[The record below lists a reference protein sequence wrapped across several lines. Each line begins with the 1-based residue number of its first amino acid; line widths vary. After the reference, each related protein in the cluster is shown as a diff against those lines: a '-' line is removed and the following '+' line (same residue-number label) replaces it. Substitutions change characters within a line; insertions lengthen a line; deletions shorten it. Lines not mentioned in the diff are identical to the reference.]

1 MSEDGVI
8 STRTMDTTPSPR
20 ATALLCIE
28 ILESPYATANGQS
41 KEWARQQL
49 LMMIIEDWPEVEQ

>member
-20 ATALLCIE
+20 ATALLCIH
-28 ILESPYATANGQS
+28 ILESPRLDNE

-49 LMMIIEDWPEVEQ
+49 FKMIIEDWPEVKN

>member
-1 MSEDGVI
+1 MSEY
-8 STRTMDTTPSPR
+8 RTLDITPSPR

-28 ILESPYATANGQS
+28 ILESTNGQS

-49 LMMIIEDWPEVEQ
+49 LKMIIEDWPEGIV